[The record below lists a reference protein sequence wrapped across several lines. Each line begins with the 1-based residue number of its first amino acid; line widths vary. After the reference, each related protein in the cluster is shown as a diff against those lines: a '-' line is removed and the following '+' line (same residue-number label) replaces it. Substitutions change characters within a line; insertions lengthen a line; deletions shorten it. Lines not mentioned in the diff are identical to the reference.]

1 MQLRNSY
8 MYYIS
13 AIKPDMCRKIITHG
27 LSKMVVD
34 EKKGISKVAS
44 TFDGKEK
51 GGTDMKG
58 NKVSDKIMTA
68 GATRAGLAKKGIDSE
83 KAYVR
88 DSEISWLNDKWMYDI
103 FHPYVHH
110 ANKQAGWNWQWDFS
124 ESFQFTV
131 YKGHKNHGGFY
142 GWHADGSSD
151 HLSIYKPAIKVKEGN
166 EAKGIA
172 PQFKPPVRDKNG
184 APIFDMKDGKQS
196 PVPDMKA
203 PDIPLRRDK
212 KMLAPGFTDNIYMWD
227 KVRKISMT
235 VNLTK
240 PENYAGGN
248 LKFDLGPHAGKK
260 RFKVCQEIRPQGSV
274 IIFPSFTYHCVT
286 PVTRGTRYSLVL
298 WSLGKPWQ

>member
-1 MQLRNSY
+1 MQLKNSY

-13 AIKPDMCRKIITHG
+13 AIKPEMCKKIISHG

-34 EKKGISKVAS
+34 ESKGVSKIAS

-51 GGTDMKG
+51 GGTDAKG
-58 NKVSDKIMTA
+58 NKVSSTMMSG
-68 GATRAGLAKKGIDSE
+68 GATRETLAKRGIDSE
-83 KAYVR
+83 KTYVR
-88 DSEISWLNDKWMYDI
+88 DSEISWLNDKWIYDI

-110 ANKQAGWNWQWDFS
+110 ANQQAGWNWKWDFS

-131 YKGHKNHGGFY
+131 YHGRKQNGGFY

-151 HLSIYKPAIKVKEGN
+151 FNSIYRAAIKVKEGN
-166 EAKGIA
+166 EKKGIA
-172 PQFKPPVRDKNG
+172 PTFKPPKRDEKG
-184 APIFDMKDGKQS
+184 FVVMRAHGK
-196 PVPDMKA
+196 PEPDMRA
-203 PDIPLRRDK
+203 ADIPLKRDK
-212 KMLAPGFTDNIYMWD
+212 KSLAPGFTDNVAMWD

-235 VNLTK
+235 VNLTDPK
-240 PENYAGGN
+240 NYAGGN
-248 LKFDLGPHAGKK
+248 LKFDLGAHAGNK
-260 RFKVCQEIRPQGSV
+260 RFKVCEEIRPMGSI

>member
-8 MYYIS
+8 MYYIK
-13 AIKPDMCRKIITHG
+13 AIKPEMCKKIIAHG

-34 EKKGISKVAS
+34 ESQGISRTAS

-51 GGTDMKG
+51 GGTDAKG
-58 NKVSDKIMTA
+58 NKISDVST
-68 GATRAGLAKKGIDSE
+68 GALSREALAKKGLDGE
-83 KAYVR
+83 KLYVR
-88 DSEISWLNDKWMYDI
+88 DSEVSWLNDKWIYDI
-103 FHPYVHH
+103 FHPYIHH
-110 ANKQAGWNWQWDFS
+110 ANAQAGWNWQWDFS

-131 YKGHKNHGGFY
+131 YHGRKENGGFY

-151 HLSIYKPAIKVKEGN
+151 FKSVYKAAIKVKDGDKS
-166 EAKGIA
+166 KGIN
-172 PQFKPPVRDKNG
+172 PQFKPPKRDDKG
-184 APIFDMKDGKQS
+184 FVVIRPDGK
-196 PVPDMKA
+196 PEPDMKA
-203 PDIPLRRDK
+203 ADIPTKRNGKSGWLPSGYSDN
-212 KMLAPGFTDNIYMWD
+212 PGMWD

-235 VNLTK
+235 VNLTDPK
-240 PENYAGGN
+240 NYAGGN

-260 RFKVCQEIRPQGSV
+260 RYKVCEEIRPQGSI

>member
-1 MQLRNSY
+1 

-13 AIKPDMCRKIITHG
+13 AIKPEMCQKIISHG
-27 LSKMVVD
+27 LSKMVID
-34 EKKGISKVAS
+34 ENKGISKTAS

-51 GGTDMKG
+51 GGISRDGTRVLDMAAG
-58 NKVSDKIMTA
+58 
-68 GATRAGLAKKGIDSE
+68 GATRETLAKKGIDID

-88 DSEISWLNDKWMYDI
+88 DSDVSWLNDKWLYDI

-110 ANKQAGWNWQWDFS
+110 ANKQAGWNWEWNFS

-131 YKGHKNHGGFY
+131 YHGRKENGGFY

-151 HLSIYKPAIKVKEGN
+151 FLSVYKAACRITDPN
-166 EAKGIA
+166 AKIQ
-172 PQFKPPVRDKNG
+172 QFKPPKRDNKG
-184 APIFDMKDGKQS
+184 FVVMRPDGR
-196 PVPDMKA
+196 PEPDMRA
-203 PDIPLRRDK
+203 ADIPLKRDK
-212 KMLAPGFTDNIYMWD
+212 KTLAPGYTDNIHMWD

-248 LKFDLGPHAGKK
+248 LKFDLGAHAGKK
-260 RFKVCQEIRPQGSV
+260 RFKVCEEIRPTGSI

-298 WSLGKPWQ
+298 WSLGKPWR

>member
-1 MQLRNSY
+1 

-13 AIKPDMCRKIITHG
+13 AIKPEICQKIISHG

-34 EKKGISKVAS
+34 ESKGISKTAS

-51 GGTDMKG
+51 GGIDRKG
-58 NKVSDKIMTA
+58 NKVLDVA
-68 GATRAGLAKKGIDSE
+68 AGGATRETLAKKGIDGD
-83 KAYVR
+83 KLYVR
-88 DSEISWLNDKWMYDI
+88 DSEVSWLNDKWLYDI

-110 ANKQAGWNWQWDFS
+110 ANAQAGWNWQWDFS

-131 YKGHKNHGGFY
+131 YHGRKENGGFY

-151 HLSIYKPAIKVKEGN
+151 HLSIYKAAIKVKDKPIQFNPPKRDE
-166 EAKGIA
+166 KGFVVMR
-172 PQFKPPVRDKNG
+172 P
-184 APIFDMKDGKQS
+184 DGK
-196 PVPDMKA
+196 PEPDMRA
-203 PDIPLRRDK
+203 ADIPLKRDK
-212 KMLAPGFTDNIYMWD
+212 KTLAPGYTDNIHMWD
-227 KVRKISMT
+227 KVRKLSMT

-248 LKFDLGPHAGKK
+248 LKFDLGAHAGKK
-260 RFKVCQEIRPQGSV
+260 RFKVCEEIRPTGSI

-298 WSLGKPWQ
+298 WSLGKPWR